1 MPKISVDTNI
11 LINDSSILFD
21 TTKEFV
27 ISFQVLRELDKLKR
41 NPDLKRSAQIAIK
54 NVKALLLAGKLEILN
69 VPTKESLGDSPDELI
84 LLDTL
89 VAGASFLSEDIN
101 ATVIATALNIPLSD
115 VDAEADTDYGYK
127 GYITIEGGINYDQN
141 YVQVKELPL
150 DEFNEIFGVSLKEN
164 QYCIID
170 RVGDKNDIWV
180 NHRGIVS
187 RISQSAQPLKSA
199 GIMEVPLDYEQACAI
214 HAIMD
219 PSVPLTIID
228 GKVGSGKSLLALMGA
243 LACTIGQR
251 QHQHYKSIFVT
262 RPPVGIN
269 SAYKLGYLPGDL
281 NAKLGDWLGGIK
293 SNLKFLL
300 DKNFKRNKET
310 DIAPSEEVFQD
321 HFELINLDSIQGMSL
336 HDGILLV
343 DEYQLTDRDML
354 KLILTRISKGSKVVL
369 MGDTVSQTFGINRL
383 NEGYRAIYPWLG
395 QIPEM
400 SFIRLENIHRSA
412 LVKVIDKMFND

>member
-1 MPKISVDTNI
+1 MTKISVDTNI

-27 ISFQVLRELDKLKR
+27 ISFTVLRELDKLKR

-164 QYCIID
+164 QYCIIS
-170 RVGDKNDIWV
+170 RIGNKNDI
-180 NHRGIVS
+180 
-187 RISQSAQPLKSA
+187 
-199 GIMEVPLDYEQACAI
+199 
-214 HAIMD
+214 
-219 PSVPLTIID
+219 
-228 GKVGSGKSLLALMGA
+228 
-243 LACTIGQR
+243 
-251 QHQHYKSIFVT
+251 
-262 RPPVGIN
+262 
-269 SAYKLGYLPGDL
+269 
-281 NAKLGDWLGGIK
+281 
-293 SNLKFLL
+293 
-300 DKNFKRNKET
+300 
-310 DIAPSEEVFQD
+310 
-321 HFELINLDSIQGMSL
+321 
-336 HDGILLV
+336 
-343 DEYQLTDRDML
+343 
-354 KLILTRISKGSKVVL
+354 
-369 MGDTVSQTFGINRL
+369 
-383 NEGYRAIYPWLG
+383 
-395 QIPEM
+395 
-400 SFIRLENIHRSA
+400 
-412 LVKVIDKMFND
+412 